1 MIFGQLTLRAV
12 AESEWGIA
20 ANVRPE
26 AFGRAKSPGTRHF
39 TAGTLVWCLDVYWG
53 MGGDTLRAIGRH
65 RGSHRLVAIAMPSR
79 YLTNFRA
86 KVAYSPS
93 VVRAIREHEALRDE
107 AEARRLAAGFAERF
121 PAVPDLRERA
131 KQLAAALRALDDDPS
146 ARELAARA
154 TELLDAGMT
163 PELEVLGDLLEDR
176 GAGMPLDEL
185 AVILRRRRDNP

>member
-1 MIFGQLTLRAV
+1 V
-12 AESEWGIA
+12 ADSEWGIA

-26 AFGRAKSPGTRHF
+26 AFGRATSPGTRHF

-53 MGGDTLRAIGRH
+53 MGGETLRAIGRH
-65 RGSHRLVAIAMPSR
+65 RGGRQLIAIAMPSR

-86 KVAYSPS
+86 KVAYSPR
-93 VVRAIREHEALRDE
+93 VVHAIREHQAQRDE
-107 AEARRLAAGFAERF
+107 AEARRIAGGFAERF

-131 KQLAAALRALDDDPS
+131 KQLAIALRALDDDPS

-154 TELLDAGMT
+154 TELLGTGAT